1 MSEPE
6 HEPTQELI
14 PGLER
19 PAQGPVPGP
28 EQTQGPE
35 QEPGLQGQPSGVGD
49 LLGLLSSP
57 LDDDDLTA
65 VLTRRPRAKLP
76 SMTLA
81 LAAIVVLSAGFL
93 VGAMVGK
100 HYGNSGSSNLA
111 AEFRGLAATRAGASA
126 SPSAGASGSA
136 GSGFAGRGGGAFGGG
151 NATIGTIKLI
161 DGATVYVQ
169 TTAGDIVQVAT
180 SAGTKVTVS
189 TTVPVKD
196 LQPGETVIVEG
207 SKNSK
212 GAIAATSI
220 SQTTL
225 GAGFGG

>member
-19 PAQGPVPGP
+19 PAQGPAF
-28 EQTQGPE
+28 GPE
-35 QEPGLQGQPSGVGD
+35 QEPGLEGEPRGVGD

-126 SPSAGASGSA
+126 SPSAGASGAA
-136 GSGFAGRGGGAFGGG
+136 GSGFAGRGGAFGAG
-151 NATIGTIKLI
+151 NATVGTIKLI
-161 DGATVYVQ
+161 DGAIVYVQ

-180 SAGTKVTVS
+180 SAGTKVTIS

-196 LQPGETVIVEG
+196 LTPGETVIVEG
-207 SKNSK
+207 SKNSS

>member
-14 PGLER
+14 PGLEL
-19 PAQGPVPGP
+19 PAQGPAF
-28 EQTQGPE
+28 GPE
-35 QEPGLQGQPSGVGD
+35 QEPGLEGLEEQPRGVGD
-49 LLGLLSSP
+49 LLDVLSSP

-126 SPSAGASGSA
+126 SPSAGASGAA

-151 NATIGTIKLI
+151 NATVGTIKLI
-161 DGATVYVQ
+161 DGAIVYVQ

-180 SAGTKVTVS
+180 SAGTKVTIS

-212 GAIAATSI
+212 GGIAATSI

>member
-28 EQTQGPE
+28 EQ
-35 QEPGLQGQPSGVGD
+35 EPGLEGEPGVGD
-49 LLGLLSSP
+49 LLGLLSRP

-126 SPSAGASGSA
+126 GPSARASG
-136 GSGFAGRGGGAFGGG
+136 G
-151 NATIGTIKLI
+151 
-161 DGATVYVQ
+161 
-169 TTAGDIVQVAT
+169 
-180 SAGTKVTVS
+180 
-189 TTVPVKD
+189 
-196 LQPGETVIVEG
+196 
-207 SKNSK
+207 
-212 GAIAATSI
+212 
-220 SQTTL
+220 
-225 GAGFGG
+225 

>member
-19 PAQGPVPGP
+19 PAQGPAF
-28 EQTQGPE
+28 GPE
-35 QEPGLQGQPSGVGD
+35 QEPGLGGQPSGVGD

-111 AEFRGLAATRAGASA
+111 AEFRGLAARSGASA
-126 SPSAGASGSA
+126 SPSAGASGGA
-136 GSGFAGRGGGAFGGG
+136 GSGFAGRGG
-151 NATIGTIKLI
+151 
-161 DGATVYVQ
+161 
-169 TTAGDIVQVAT
+169 
-180 SAGTKVTVS
+180 
-189 TTVPVKD
+189 
-196 LQPGETVIVEG
+196 
-207 SKNSK
+207 
-212 GAIAATSI
+212 
-220 SQTTL
+220 
-225 GAGFGG
+225 

>member
-14 PGLER
+14 PGLEL
-19 PAQGPVPGP
+19 PMEGPVYGP
-28 EQTQGPE
+28 EPE
-35 QEPGLQGQPSGVGD
+35 PASQAQPAGVGE
-49 LLGLLSSP
+49 LLDLLSSP

-76 SMTLA
+76 SMTLI
-81 LAAIVVLSAGFL
+81 LAAIVVLGAGFL
-93 VGAMVGK
+93 GGALVGK
-100 HYGNSGSSNLA
+100 HYGSSGSGSLA
-111 AEFRGLAATRAGASA
+111 AEFGRLAATRAGASA
-126 SPSAGASGSA
+126 SASPGASGGT
-136 GSGFAGRGGGAFGGG
+136 GSGFAGRSGAFGAG
-151 NATIGTIKLI
+151 NATVGTIKLI

-180 SAGTKVTVS
+180 SGGTKVTVS
-189 TTVPVKD
+189 NTVPVKD

-207 SKNSK
+207 TKNSS
-212 GAIAATSI
+212 GAISATSI